1 MASSRVGNS
10 YTRGDYSV
18 IRIGDIL
25 PVGPSEGVIIEWSLN
40 GLFHDTCDAILTS
53 QTNVREMEDNDNE
66 PMLGTQ
72 IKCHKSFKGCFLTTL
87 WLKTLEKVILMT
99 FNIWNLKNR

>member
-72 IKCHKSFKGCFLTTL
+72 IKHKLLKLRFLRFWVIKTIRNHEISKK
-87 WLKTLEKVILMT
+87 WL
-99 FNIWNLKNR
+99 FF